1 MVEVIHEREVSGANN
16 TGFLV
21 GILLLVAALIMF
33 FYYGAALFRNA
44 GTTTPSIS
52 VPERIDVNVNQQ
64 PQP

>member
-1 MVEVIHEREVSGANN
+1 MVEVVHEREVSGTNN

-44 GTTTPSIS
+44 DNTTPSIS
-52 VPERIDVNVNQQ
+52 VPERVDVNASQ
-64 PQP
+64 